1 MAEPLL
7 IFGTGTL
14 AEIAAY
20 YLQHDGGYEILAHTD
35 LPEFLGAEAAVR
47 LGRPVVPWPE
57 AVDRFPPAAT
67 AAFVA
72 VGYRKTNAVRR
83 QRFDEVAAAGYRLAS
98 YVSPRAIN
106 HAEAIGANCFILEQ
120 NVLQPFTR
128 IGDNVTLWS
137 GNHLGHHSIVEDNCF
152 ITSQVVIS
160 GKCRIGAN
168 SFLGVNACLRDGITI
183 GERSVVGA
191 GSIVMKDCPPRS
203 VFAPVATEPR
213 VIPRDVI

>member
-7 IFGTGTL
+7 VFGTGTL

-20 YLQHDGGYEILAHTD
+20 YLAHDGGFEVVGHTD
-35 LPEFLGAEAAVR
+35 LPEFLAADTAAR
-47 LGRPVVPWPE
+47 LGRPVVPWSE
-57 AVDRFPPAAT
+57 AVDRFPPARV

-83 QRFDEVAAAGYRLAS
+83 QRFDEVAAAGYRLAT

-106 HAEAIGANCFILEQ
+106 HATAIGANCFILEQ

-128 IGDNVTLWS
+128 IGDNVTMWS
-137 GNHLGHHSIVEDNCF
+137 GNHLGHHSVVEDNCF

-168 SFLGVNACLRDGITI
+168 SFLGVNACLRDGVTI
-183 GERSVVGA
+183 GAQSVVGA
-191 GSIVMKDCPPRS
+191 GSLVMKDCPARS
-203 VFAPVATEPR
+203 VFAAVPTESR

>member
-14 AEIAAY
+14 AELAAY
-20 YLQHDGGYEILAHTD
+20 YLSHDGGYEVCGFTD
-35 LPEFLGAEAAVR
+35 LPEFITPETVAR
-47 LGRPVVPWPE
+47 LHRPVLPWPD
-57 AVDRFPPAAT
+57 AQLTFPPERF

-72 VGYRKTNAVRR
+72 IGYRKTNTVRR

-98 YVSPRAIN
+98 YISPRAIT
-106 HAEAIGANCFILEQ
+106 HAEVIGTNCFILEQ

-128 IGDNVTLWS
+128 IGDNVTMWS
-137 GNHLGHHSIVEDNCF
+137 GNHLGHHSVVEDNCF

-168 SFLGVNACLRDGITI
+168 SFLGVNACLRDGVTI
-183 GERSVVGA
+183 GEKTVVGA

-203 VFAPVATEPR
+203 VFAPPATEAR
-213 VIPRDVI
+213 VVSRDLL

>member
-1 MAEPLL
+1 MAEPLV

-20 YLQHDGGYEILAHTD
+20 YLAHDGGYEVCGHTD
-35 LPEFLGAEAAVR
+35 LREFLAADTAVR

-57 AVDRFPPAAT
+57 AVERFPPARF

-72 VGYRKTNAVRR
+72 VGYRKTNTIRR

-128 IGDNVTLWS
+128 IGDNVTMWS
-137 GNHLGHHSIVEDNCF
+137 GNHLGHHSVVEDNCF

-168 SFLGVNACLRDGITI
+168 SFLGVNACLRDGVTI
-183 GERSVVGA
+183 GEKSVVGA
-191 GSIVMKDCPPRS
+191 GSIVMKDCPARS
-203 VFAPVATEPR
+203 VFAPTPTEPR
-213 VIPRDVI
+213 IIPRDVI